1 MIMEETRSEQLAQK
15 VTPTVRAK
23 LDEILKRMGHHDLG
37 KDGHIKWD
45 QDVLEKIIAVLEEK
59 YILDEHENYA
69 DVVQSINQYTALI
82 NTKLLSLIGD
92 LDTSEARI
100 RSEYEKRIASKDT
113 IIKDLQDQKAVQEL
127 MKKEAVED
135 ASKSRDAQTIA
146 EKRLLDAEEK
156 AKKAEETVKDK
167 ESIIQM
173 LTSKLKESEE
183 KLSGYDALRASEA
196 SLNDQVTLI
205 LHQKEMVE
213 SEMRHVSEQYKSA
226 ADACEK
232 MENQLLEA
240 QNQLSELHDQT
251 QTLKRDLAEQKR
263 SSEQAQELAIERA
276 VAKAQAEMQEQLIKL
291 RDEKTRLEVHLEMIR
306 KDNKK

>member
-1 MIMEETRSEQLAQK
+1 MMEETRSEQLAQK
-15 VTPTVRAK
+15 VTPSVREK
-23 LDEILKRMGHHDLG
+23 LDEVLKRMGHHDVG

-45 QDVLEKIIAVLEEK
+45 QDVLEEIIAVLEEK
-59 YILDEHENYA
+59 YILEGHENYA

-196 SLNDQVTLI
+196 SLNDQVILV

-226 ADACEK
+226 ADTCK
-232 MENQLLEA
+232 KLENQLLEA

-263 SSEQAQELAIERA
+263 SSEQAQELAVERA
-276 VAKAQAEMQEQLIKL
+276 IAKAQVEMQEKLIKL
-291 RDEKTRLEVHLEMIR
+291 RDEKTRLEVQLEMVR

>member
-1 MIMEETRSEQLAQK
+1 MEETRSEQLAQK

-183 KLSGYDALRASEA
+183 KLSRYDALRASEA

>member
-1 MIMEETRSEQLAQK
+1 MEETRSEQLAQK
-15 VTPTVRAK
+15 VTPSVREK
-23 LDEILKRMGHHDLG
+23 LDEVLKRMGHHDVG

-45 QDVLEKIIAVLEEK
+45 QDVLEEIIAVLEEK
-59 YILDEHENYA
+59 YILEGHENYA

-100 RSEYEKRIASKDT
+100 RSEYEKRIASKDA

-196 SLNDQVTLI
+196 SLNDQVILV

-226 ADACEK
+226 ADTCK
-232 MENQLLEA
+232 KLENQLLEA

-263 SSEQAQELAIERA
+263 SSEQAQELAVERA
-276 VAKAQAEMQEQLIKL
+276 IAKAQVEMQEKLIKL
-291 RDEKTRLEVHLEMIR
+291 RDEKTRLEVQLEMVR

>member
-1 MIMEETRSEQLAQK
+1 MMEETRSEQLAQK
-15 VTPTVRAK
+15 VTPSVREK
-23 LDEILKRMGHHDLG
+23 LDEVLKRMGHHDVG

-45 QDVLEKIIAVLEEK
+45 QDVLEEIIAVLEEK
-59 YILDEHENYA
+59 YILDGHENYA

-196 SLNDQVTLI
+196 SLNDQVILV

-226 ADACEK
+226 ADTCK
-232 MENQLLEA
+232 KLENQLLEA

-263 SSEQAQELAIERA
+263 SSEQAQELAVERA
-276 VAKAQAEMQEQLIKL
+276 IAKAQVEMQEKLIKL
-291 RDEKTRLEVHLEMIR
+291 RDEKTRLEVQLEMVR

>member
-1 MIMEETRSEQLAQK
+1 MMEETRSEQLAQK
-15 VTPTVRAK
+15 VTPSVREK
-23 LDEILKRMGHHDLG
+23 LDEVLKRMGHHDVG

-45 QDVLEKIIAVLEEK
+45 QDVLEEIIAVLEEK
-59 YILDEHENYA
+59 YILEGHENYA

-100 RSEYEKRIASKDT
+100 RSEYEKRIASKDA

-196 SLNDQVTLI
+196 SLNDQVILV

-226 ADACEK
+226 ADTCK
-232 MENQLLEA
+232 KLENQLLEA

-263 SSEQAQELAIERA
+263 SSEQAQELAVERA
-276 VAKAQAEMQEQLIKL
+276 IAKAQVEMQEKLIKL
-291 RDEKTRLEVHLEMIR
+291 RDEKTRLEVQLEMVR

>member
-1 MIMEETRSEQLAQK
+1 MEETRSEQLAQK